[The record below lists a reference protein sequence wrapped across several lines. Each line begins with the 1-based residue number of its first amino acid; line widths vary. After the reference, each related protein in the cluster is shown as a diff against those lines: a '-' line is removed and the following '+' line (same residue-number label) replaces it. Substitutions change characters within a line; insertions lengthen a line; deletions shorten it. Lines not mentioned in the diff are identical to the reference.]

1 MASPLKRVRR
11 AVRKVRRRLA
21 SSIQAGRSK
30 VRSIIGATLHPISP
44 AARVYREEARK
55 VRLMRDLASLREY
68 LAGRP
73 ELRLAI
79 TSAGRVDGAGG
90 QVLAVVS
97 AMAFAHNHH
106 CRYLHTP
113 FRHIDH
119 VEGDAAAWTRRWETF
134 FGLGHGEPLVP
145 ADSQM
150 VPLERFAPRI
160 RRSPTGAIDPG
171 LVVHAL
177 SFHYAE
183 MAKPATLRHLMP
195 ILRAKYL
202 STDKSAI
209 PVFRTAGAVNVAVH
223 VRRGDVGPD
232 DPRYTTDLPI
242 LATIAGVSDVINSV
256 GRRTAIH
263 LFSEGTP
270 DRFQPYSALGCTLHL
285 STDPFEAF
293 HNLVASDLLITTDS
307 AFGRSAAMMS
317 DAIAL
322 HPTSKWGLAER
333 WLTYAADGTFDRA
346 KLATLLMTSR

>member
-1 MASPLKRVRR
+1 MASLLKRARR
-11 AVRKVRRRLA
+11 AVRKVKRRLA
-21 SSIQAGRSK
+21 SSVQAGRSK
-30 VRSIIGATLHPISP
+30 VRSITLAALHPISP
-44 AARVYREEARK
+44 AALAYREEERK

-90 QVLAVVS
+90 QALAIIS

-134 FGLGHGEPLVP
+134 FGLGHSEPLVP
-145 ADSQM
+145 ADSQI
-150 VPLERFAPRI
+150 VPLERFAARI
-160 RRSPTGAIDPG
+160 RRRPAGAVDAS
-171 LVVHAL
+171 LVVQAL
-177 SFHYAE
+177 SFRYAE
-183 MAKPATLRHLMP
+183 MAKPDALRHLMP

-209 PVFRTAGAVNVAVH
+209 LVFRTAGAVNVAVH

-232 DPRYTTDLPI
+232 DPRYMTDPPI

-270 DRFQPYSALGCTLHL
+270 DRFQPYSALGCTLRL

-293 HNLVASDLLITTDS
+293 HNLVAADLLITTDS
-307 AFGRSAAMMS
+307 AFGRAAAMMS

-322 HPTSKWGLAER
+322 HPTSKWGLADR
-333 WLTYAADGTFDRA
+333 WLACAADGTFDRA

>member
-1 MASPLKRVRR
+1 MASLLKRARR

-21 SSIQAGRSK
+21 SSIQAGRGT

-44 AARVYREEARK
+44 AARAYREEARK
-55 VRLMRDLASLREY
+55 DRLMRDLASLREY

-73 ELRLAI
+73 ELWLAI

-90 QVLAVVS
+90 QVL
-97 AMAFAHNHH
+97 
-106 CRYLHTP
+106 
-113 FRHIDH
+113 
-119 VEGDAAAWTRRWETF
+119 AAWTRRWETF

-150 VPLERFAPRI
+150 VPLERLAPRI

-171 LVVHAL
+171 LVVRAL
-177 SFHYAE
+177 SFRYAE

-202 STDKSAI
+202 SADKSAI

-232 DPRYTTDLPI
+232 DPRYMTDLPI
-242 LATIAGVSDVINSV
+242 LTTIAGVRDVINSV
-256 GRRTAIH
+256 ACRTAIH

-293 HNLVASDLLITTDS
+293 HNLVAADLLITTDS